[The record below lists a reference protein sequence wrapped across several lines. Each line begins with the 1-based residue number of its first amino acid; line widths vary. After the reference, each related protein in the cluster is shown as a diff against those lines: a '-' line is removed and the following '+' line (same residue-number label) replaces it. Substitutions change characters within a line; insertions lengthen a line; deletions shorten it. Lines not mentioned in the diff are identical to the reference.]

1 MSSALSPDIDREA
14 WLAARRKGIGAS
26 EIAAVLGIS
35 PWESP
40 FSLFWRKVQGWD
52 FEPSAEMEWGNRLE
66 PAVAQK
72 YADANPGVALVAGEL
87 MTGHEPWMLATPDRL
102 VRELCSC
109 TPEDCDW
116 DNGYGVCRVC
126 EGWGYR
132 PTSRVLELKTAHS
145 ADGWGEPG
153 TSDIPV
159 HYRAQ
164 VQWQMAVVDVEWADL
179 AVLIGGSDY
188 REYTV
193 LRDEKDIAVMVEAGR
208 RFMARIE
215 AGDPPPLD
223 DHHATLAT
231 VKRLHPDLDDT
242 EAQIPPDIAAGYRRA
257 CAMERTAKRVKARYE
272 TRLRDA
278 MGRARR
284 ATSGGTFVASRSI
297 YEVDGHTVKAHT
309 VDRLNP
315 ARAKKEPS

>member
-1 MSSALSPDIDREA
+1 MSSVLSPDTDRDA

-72 YADANPGVALVAGEL
+72 YADAHPEYEFGD
-87 MTGHEPWMLATPDRL
+87 GHLDEHPFHPWMLATPDRYVWL
-102 VRELCSC
+102 V
-109 TPEDCDW
+109 DK
-116 DNGYGVCRVC
+116 
-126 EGWGYR
+126 
-132 PTSRVLELKTAHS
+132 PTLNIHGLLELKTAHS

-159 HYRAQ
+159 YYRAQ
-164 VQWQMAVVDVEWADL
+164 VLWQMAVVDVEWADL

-193 LRDEKDIAVMVEAGR
+193 FRDEKDIAVMVEAGR

-297 YEVDGHTVKAHT
+297 YEVDEHTVKAHT

>member
-1 MSSALSPDIDREA
+1 VTAALSPDVDRGA

-26 EIAAVLGIS
+26 EIAAVLCIS

-40 FSLFWRKVQGWD
+40 FSLYWRKVEGWD
-52 FEPSAEMEWGNRLE
+52 FEPSAEMEWGTRLE

-72 YADANPGVALVAGEL
+72 YADAHPEYEL
-87 MTGHEPWMLATPDRL
+87 GDGHLEESPFHPWMLATPDRYVWL
-102 VRELCSC
+102 VGKSTL
-109 TPEDCDW
+109 
-116 DNGYGVCRVC
+116 NIHGL
-126 EGWGYR
+126 
-132 PTSRVLELKTAHS
+132 LELKTAHS

-153 TSDIPV
+153 TADIPV
-159 HYRAQ
+159 QYRAQ
-164 VQWQMAVVDVEWADL
+164 VLWQMAVCDVEWADL

-193 LRDEKDIAVMVEAGR
+193 FRDEKDIAVMVEAGR

-242 EAQIPPDIAAGYRRA
+242 EATIPADIAAGYRRA

-284 ATSGGTFVASRSI
+284 ATSDGTFVASRSI
-297 YEVDGHTVKAHT
+297 YEVDEHTVKAHT

-315 ARAKKEPS
+315 ARARKS

>member
-1 MSSALSPDIDREA
+1 MSSVLSPDADREA

-40 FSLFWRKVQGWD
+40 FSLYWRKVEGWD
-52 FEPSAEMEWGNRLE
+52 FEPDAAMEWGNRLE
-66 PAVAQK
+66 DAIAAK
-72 YADANPGVALVAGEL
+72 YQSNHPEGVVHPLGLQSNAN
-87 MTGHEPWMLATPDRL
+87 EPWMLATPDR
-102 VRELCSC
+102 VV
-109 TPEDCDW
+109 CDPQMH
-116 DNGYGVCRVC
+116 DNPFPDDPTFEWQHSDLFISGVV
-126 EGWGYR
+126 
-132 PTSRVLELKTAHS
+132 ELKTAHS

-153 TSDIPV
+153 TADIPV

-164 VQWQMAVVDVEWADL
+164 VLWQMAALDVQWADL

-231 VKRLHPDLDDT
+231 VKRLHPDLDDDV
-242 EAQIPPDIAAGYRRA
+242 AVVPDGVAEGYRRA
-257 CAMERTAKRVKARYE
+257 VRMSRLADRAKDRYE
-272 TRLRDA
+272 ILLRA
-278 MGRARR
+278 EMGRAKR
-284 ATSGGTFVASRSI
+284 ATTAAGLKVATR
-297 YEVDGHTVKAHT
+297 TVSEIAESTVTRAAHRRDYLT
-309 VDRLNP
+309 P
-315 ARAKKEPS
+315 AKEPKP